1 MNYKKYKMNG
11 YNLHIMKTDKFKTVT
26 IKIFFKQKIQK
37 ETMTIRRVLSETLMQ
52 SSKKYPSRRLLEERC
67 EDLYGVAISSE
78 NFKSGIYDVLSFSEV
93 FLNEKYTEPGMMKES
108 LEFLFQ
114 IVCNPDIKQN
124 KFNSYGLDLGM
135 RIIKDDLDSF
145 SDYPTSYSLARMLEN
160 LSPDTPTSYRNCG
173 YMKDLKKITGQ
184 SLYDY
189 YLKVLNEDIMDIFI
203 IGDIDTETIKQLID
217 EKFARKDKK
226 EKGESHFYIED
237 KIRKMPLVIT
247 EKQDMK
253 QSHLLIGCN
262 FDPLSDFELRYVLNV
277 YSFILGGSGDSI
289 LFKNVREKNSLCYDI
304 SSSQRMLNGLLI
316 IKAGISAM
324 NYEKVLQLIMES
336 LESMKRGEFQEEDI
350 LKAKMIFKNSYI
362 DMFDSP
368 NNIINTYLSHEYLK
382 SDLPDEKL
390 KKIELVTKDM
400 VIDIANK
407 IHVNTI
413 YLLKGDSYE
422 KKI

>member
-1 MNYKKYKMNG
+1 
-11 YNLHIMKTDKFKTVT
+11 
-26 IKIFFKQKIQK
+26 
-37 ETMTIRRVLSETLMQ
+37 
-52 SSKKYPSRRLLEERC
+52 
-67 EDLYGVAISSE
+67 
-78 NFKSGIYDVLSFSEV
+78 
-93 FLNEKYTEPGMMKES
+93 
-108 LEFLFQ
+108 
-114 IVCNPDIKQN
+114 
-124 KFNSYGLDLGM
+124 
-135 RIIKDDLDSF
+135 
-145 SDYPTSYSLARMLEN
+145 ML
-160 LSPDTPTSYRNCG
+160 
-173 YMKDLKKITGQ
+173 I
-184 SLYDY
+184 
-189 YLKVLNEDIMDIFI
+189 
-203 IGDIDTETIKQLID
+203 
-217 EKFARKDKK
+217 
-226 EKGESHFYIED
+226 
-237 KIRKMPLVIT
+237 
-247 EKQDMK
+247 
-253 QSHLLIGCN
+253 
-262 FDPLSDFELRYVLNV
+262 
-277 YSFILGGSGDSI
+277 
-289 LFKNVREKNSLCYDI
+289 
-304 SSSQRMLNGLLI
+304 GLLI